1 MYVSKEFN
9 KIVKEKYEEMKESNV
24 TEDFL
29 NKEFFGDM
37 KLFINPE
44 KKIEFSLVKV
54 TMSPSKDVV
63 YVGSD
68 ESL

>member
-1 MYVSKEFN
+1 MLYVSKEFN
-9 KIVKEKYEEMKESNV
+9 KIVKEKYEEMKKSGL

-44 KKIEFSLVKV
+44 KKIESSLVKV
-54 TMSPSKDVV
+54 RMSNKDVV
-63 YVGSD
+63 HVGSN

>member
-1 MYVSKEFN
+1 MLYVSKEFN
-9 KIVKEKYEEMKESNV
+9 KIVKEKYEEMKKSGL

-54 TMSPSKDVV
+54 RMSNKDVV
-63 YVGSD
+63 HVGSN